1 MKVGVAETLKKIA
14 ALKTKEEKIRALRE
28 NDNFAIRTILQGAYD
43 KNIKWLLPPGEVPY
57 KKSNLE
63 DLEHVFYSEC
73 RKLYLFVEGGNP
85 GLSQLRRETLFIE
98 LMESISPADAE
109 LLTSVKDKKIPYKGI
124 TPALVKE
131 AFPGLINEQDQA

>member
-57 KKSNLE
+57 KKSTLE
-63 DLEHVFYSEC
+63 DLEHVFYAEC

-98 LMESISPADAE
+98 LMESVAPADAE
-109 LLTSVKDKKIPYKGI
+109 LLTFVKDKKIPYKGI